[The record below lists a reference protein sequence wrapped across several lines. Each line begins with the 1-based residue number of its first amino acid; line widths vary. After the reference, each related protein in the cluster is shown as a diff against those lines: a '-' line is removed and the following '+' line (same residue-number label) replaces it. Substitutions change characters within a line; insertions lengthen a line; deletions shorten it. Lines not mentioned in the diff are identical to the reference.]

1 MEPITVFTSKI
12 VPMMQDNIDTNQIM
26 PNQFLKR
33 ISKIGFGEFVFYDW
47 RYLKFEEPNPDFI
60 LNKPERKGARILVT
74 GENFGY
80 GSSREHAVW
89 GLTDYGFRVIIA
101 GSFSDIFYMNC
112 TKNGLLPIR
121 VADRDVRLK
130 LAELPA
136 SAEITVD
143 LPQQKI
149 IAPFGEIAFDIDKNW
164 KRKFLYGIDDIDET
178 LAHEAA
184 IVAYE
189 QLNDNKYNFNK

>member
-1 MEPITVFTSKI
+1 MEAIKVYTGKS

-33 ISKIGFGEFVFYDW
+33 IEKTGFGEFVFYDW
-47 RYLKFEEPNPDFI
+47 RYLRFEKPNPDFV
-60 LNKPERKGARILVT
+60 LNKEERQGASILIT

-89 GLTDYGFRVIIA
+89 GLTDYGFRIVIA

-121 VADRDVRLK
+121 IPDRDIRVQ
-130 LAELPA
+130 LAKLPA
-136 SAEITVD
+136 NNQITID
-143 LPQQKI
+143 LPEQKI
-149 IAPFGEIAFDIDKNW
+149 IVPFGEITFEIDKNW
-164 KRKFLYGIDDIDET
+164 KRKFILGIDDIDET
-178 LAHEAA
+178 LMYEDA
-184 IVAYE
+184 IIAYE
-189 QLNDNKYNFNK
+189 MANDSKYS